1 MNFFLA
7 SDISNEISEKVSEN
21 SVENLKKVSSL
32 FDNFTEKIID
42 FGLNIINAI
51 ILFIIGKIVIKI
63 MRKIAKK
70 ILYKTSADTA
80 VIKFVDSIVKI
91 AGYFILFIVI
101 CAEIGIET
109 TSFITLLGSAGVAV
123 GLALQGSLSNFAG
136 GVLILVTKPFKTG
149 DYVKILGEEG
159 IVKKIDII
167 YTTITKYDN
176 TIVKCPNGDVTKNV
190 IVNYSNE
197 NGKRVDVKF
206 SIHYEN
212 DIEKAKKIALDV
224 VKQCP
229 YVDENDE
236 RNDIV
241 VVSLADSGVEMETRA
256 WVDTPDYWNAFYY
269 LTETIK
275 VELEKNDIVIPY
287 NQLEVHISNN
297 N

>member
-21 SVENLKKVSSL
+21 NVENLKKVSSL

-70 ILYKTSADTA
+70 ILNKTSADTA

-91 AGYFILFIVI
+91 VGYFILFIVI

-136 GVLILVTKPFKTG
+136 GVLILLTKPFKTG

-176 TIVKCPNGDVTKNV
+176 TIVKL
-190 IVNYSNE
+190 SL
-197 NGKRVDVKF
+197 
-206 SIHYEN
+206 IH
-212 DIEKAKKIALDV
+212 ILFPAMVLD
-224 VKQCP
+224 
-229 YVDENDE
+229 
-236 RNDIV
+236 R
-241 VVSLADSGVEMETRA
+241 R
-256 WVDTPDYWNAFYY
+256 
-269 LTETIK
+269 
-275 VELEKNDIVIPY
+275 
-287 NQLEVHISNN
+287 
-297 N
+297 

>member
-1 MNFFLA
+1 M
-7 SDISNEISEKVSEN
+7 
-21 SVENLKKVSSL
+21 
-32 FDNFTEKIID
+32 
-42 FGLNIINAI
+42 
-51 ILFIIGKIVIKI
+51 KIVPFDMKL
-63 MRKIAKK
+63 RVV
-70 ILYKTSADTA
+70 LY
-80 VIKFVDSIVKI
+80 
-91 AGYFILFIVI
+91 
-101 CAEIGIET
+101 
-109 TSFITLLGSAGVAV
+109 
-123 GLALQGSLSNFAG
+123 
-136 GVLILVTKPFKTG
+136 
-149 DYVKILGEEG
+149 
-159 IVKKIDII
+159 
-167 YTTITKYDN
+167 
-176 TIVKCPNGDVTKNV
+176 
-190 IVNYSNE
+190 
-197 NGKRVDVKF
+197 
-206 SIHYEN
+206 